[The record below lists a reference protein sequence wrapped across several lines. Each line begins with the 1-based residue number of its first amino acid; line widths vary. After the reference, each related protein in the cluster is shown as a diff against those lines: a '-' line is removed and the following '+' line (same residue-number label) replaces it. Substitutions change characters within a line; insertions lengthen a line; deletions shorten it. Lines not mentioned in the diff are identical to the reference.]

1 MASTDQLRAAIEAHV
16 AAVGAGDATTL
27 GTLYASDGRLHD
39 PAGAQPVVSRA
50 AIAEHFGS
58 VLSEPREVEI
68 VTIVVTGHDAAVHF
82 RATPAGGETRDVIDT
97 MIFDDQAMITVMRAY
112 AG

>member
-1 MASTDQLRAAIEAHV
+1 M
-16 AAVGAGDATTL
+16 G
-27 GTLYASDGRLHD
+27 
-39 PAGAQPVVSRA
+39 RA

-58 VLSEPREVEI
+58 VLSEPRKVDI

-82 RATPAGGETRDVIDT
+82 RATRAGGETRDVIDT